1 MYSAEFT
8 VLKRSEWGLFT
19 GASFLLAI
27 AFPPYFLEL
36 IGITFLGGIGL
47 LWRSLG
53 AGEKILLSKFEKKFR
68 QGYRK
73 QQDGKTSEALAI
85 YKKLIQ
91 EFKES
96 PMITRIA
103 KKQIE
108 TIIKG
113 QKKKSPPRK
122 SSPKSKKSKALR
134 SRRAKREQP

>member
-1 MYSAEFT
+1 MFSADFSK
-8 VLKRSEWGLFT
+8 LKRSEWGLFT
-19 GASFLLAI
+19 GASFLLAV

-53 AGEKILLSKFEKKFR
+53 ASEKIRLSEFEKKFR

-73 QQDGKTSEALAI
+73 QQDGKVSEALVI

-96 PMITRIA
+96 PMITKIA

-108 TIIKG
+108 VISKR
-113 QKKKSPPRK
+113 QKKKTPPQK
-122 SSPKSKKSKALR
+122 SST
-134 SRRAKREQP
+134 RAKKLKTRRSKTN